1 MNKPTN
7 PSEVARET
15 LKQLAMRRKLPTP
28 DNYRELYHEIAGTT
42 AAEAFPAADIKS
54 LITSLPK
61 QNNDQAKLVRK
72 LELGLANQMNYLCN

>member
-28 DNYRELYHEIAGTT
+28 
-42 AAEAFPAADIKS
+42 KS
-54 LITSLPK
+54 
-61 QNNDQAKLVRK
+61 A
-72 LELGLANQMNYLCN
+72 